1 MFKNLT
7 LLFLVSLMTLSC
19 SQRFTTSTIES
30 RNLEDIP
37 DQEITIESG
46 DIVDDDI
53 ISSDEGKSSEPE
65 LTTLDETENSVID
78 NSANSSVDWSLLNND
93 ELLKIR
99 SFYYAFDS
107 YSLDSK
113 YNEVINAHA
122 KFILENNLS
131 IVVNGNCDSRGSR
144 EYNIALGDKR
154 ANSVKDLL
162 ILYGVNKNNVETISF
177 GSEKPLAY
185 GENEESWSKNRR
197 SDIVYPDEP

>member
-1 MFKNLT
+1 MFKNFT
-7 LLFLVSLMTLSC
+7 LLFLVSLITLSC

-30 RNLEDIP
+30 RNIEDIP
-37 DQEITIESG
+37 DQVIATESG
-46 DIVDDDI
+46 DIVDDNI
-53 ISSDEGKSSEPE
+53 ISSEPE
-65 LTTLDETENSVID
+65 LTTLDEAENSVID

-107 YSLDSK
+107 FSLDSK

-131 IVVNGNCDSRGSR
+131 IVINGNCDSRGSR

-154 ANSVKDLL
+154 ANSVKDSL
-162 ILYGVNKNNVETISF
+162 ILYGVNKNSVETISF

-197 SDIVYPDEP
+197 SDIVYPEEP

>member
-7 LLFLVSLMTLSC
+7 LLFLVSLITLSC

-46 DIVDDDI
+46 DIVDDNI
-53 ISSDEGKSSEPE
+53 ISSDESSEPE

>member
-1 MFKNLT
+1 MLNNFT
-7 LLFLVSLMTLSC
+7 LLFLISLITLSC
-19 SQRFTTSTIES
+19 SQRFSTSTIES

-46 DIVDDDI
+46 DIVDENI
-53 ISSDEGKSSEPE
+53 ISPSEPE
-65 LTTLDETENSVID
+65 LTTLNEAENSIID
-78 NSANSSVDWSLLNND
+78 DSANSSVDWSLLNND
-93 ELLKIR
+93 DLLKIR

-113 YNEVINAHA
+113 YNEIINAHA

-131 IVVNGNCDSRGSR
+131 VAINGNCDSRGSR

-177 GSEKPLAY
+177 GSEKPLSY

>member
-1 MFKNLT
+1 MLKNFT
-7 LLFLVSLMTLSC
+7 LLCLVSLITLSC

-30 RNLEDIP
+30 RNIEDIP
-37 DQEITIESG
+37 DQEITTESG
-46 DIVDDDI
+46 DIVDDNI
-53 ISSDEGKSSEPE
+53 ISSDEIQSSEPE
-65 LTTLDETENSVID
+65 LTTLDEADNSVID

-113 YNEVINAHA
+113 YNDVINAHA

-131 IVVNGNCDSRGSR
+131 IVINGNCDSRGSR

-177 GSEKPLAY
+177 GSEKPFAY

>member
-1 MFKNLT
+1 MFKNFT
-7 LLFLVSLMTLSC
+7 LLFLVSLITLSC

-30 RNLEDIP
+30 RNIEDIP
-37 DQEITIESG
+37 DQVIATESG
-46 DIVDDDI
+46 DIVDDNI
-53 ISSDEGKSSEPE
+53 ISSEPE
-65 LTTLDETENSVID
+65 LTTLDEAENSVID

-107 YSLDSK
+107 FSLDSK

-131 IVVNGNCDSRGSR
+131 IVINGNCDSRGSR

-177 GSEKPLAY
+177 GSEKPMAF
-185 GENEESWSKNRR
+185 GESEESWSKNRR

>member
-1 MFKNLT
+1 MLKNFT
-7 LLFLVSLMTLSC
+7 LLCLVSLITLSC

-30 RNLEDIP
+30 RNVEDIP
-37 DQEITIESG
+37 DQEITTESG
-46 DIVDDDI
+46 DIVDDNI
-53 ISSDEGKSSEPE
+53 ISSDETQSSEPE
-65 LTTLDETENSVID
+65 LITLDETDNSVID

-113 YNEVINAHA
+113 YNDVINAHA

-131 IVVNGNCDSRGSR
+131 IVINGNCDSRGSR

-177 GSEKPLAY
+177 GSEKPMAF
-185 GENEESWSKNRR
+185 GESEESWSKNRR

>member
-1 MFKNLT
+1 MLKNFT
-7 LLFLVSLMTLSC
+7 LLCLVSLITLSC

-30 RNLEDIP
+30 RNIEDLP
-37 DQEITIESG
+37 DQEITTESG
-46 DIVDDDI
+46 DIVDDNI
-53 ISSDEGKSSEPE
+53 ISSDETQSSEPE
-65 LTTLDETENSVID
+65 LITLDETDDSVID
-78 NSANSSVDWSLLNND
+78 NSSNSSVDWSLLNND

-113 YNEVINAHA
+113 YNDVINAHA

-131 IVVNGNCDSRGSR
+131 IVINGNCDSRGSR

-177 GSEKPLAY
+177 GSEKPMAF
-185 GENEESWSKNRR
+185 GESEESWSKNRR

>member
-1 MFKNLT
+1 MMNY
-7 LLFLVSLMTLSC
+7 
-19 SQRFTTSTIES
+19 
-30 RNLEDIP
+30 
-37 DQEITIESG
+37 
-46 DIVDDDI
+46 
-53 ISSDEGKSSEPE
+53 
-65 LTTLDETENSVID
+65 
-78 NSANSSVDWSLLNND
+78 
-93 ELLKIR
+93 LKIR

-162 ILYGVNKNNVETISF
+162 ILYGVNKNNVGDNKFWI
-177 GSEKPLAY
+177 
-185 GENEESWSKNRR
+185 
-197 SDIVYPDEP
+197 

>member
-1 MFKNLT
+1 MLKNFT
-7 LLFLVSLMTLSC
+7 LLFLVSLITLSC
-19 SQRFTTSTIES
+19 SQRFSTSTIES

-46 DIVDDDI
+46 DIVDENI
-53 ISSDEGKSSEPE
+53 ISPSEPE
-65 LTTLDETENSVID
+65 LTTLNEAENSVID
-78 NSANSSVDWSLLNND
+78 DSANSSVNWSLLNND
-93 ELLKIR
+93 DLLKIR
-99 SFYYAFDS
+99 SFYYEFDS

-113 YNEVINAHA
+113 YNEIINAHA
-122 KFILENNLS
+122 KFILKNNLS
-131 IVVNGNCDSRGSR
+131 VAINGNCDSRGSR

-177 GSEKPLAY
+177 GSEKPLSY

>member
-1 MFKNLT
+1 MFKNFT
-7 LLFLVSLMTLSC
+7 LLFLVSLITLSC

-30 RNLEDIP
+30 RNIEDIP
-37 DQEITIESG
+37 DQVIATESG
-46 DIVDDDI
+46 DIVDDNI
-53 ISSDEGKSSEPE
+53 ISSEPE
-65 LTTLDETENSVID
+65 LTTLDEAENSVID

-107 YSLDSK
+107 FSLDSK

-131 IVVNGNCDSRGSR
+131 IVINGNCDSRGSR

-154 ANSVKDLL
+154 ANSVKDSL
-162 ILYGVNKNNVETISF
+162 ILYGVNKNSVETISF

>member
-1 MFKNLT
+1 MLKNFT
-7 LLFLVSLMTLSC
+7 LLFLVSLITLSC

-37 DQEITIESG
+37 EQEITIESG
-46 DIVDDDI
+46 DIVDDNVI
-53 ISSDEGKSSEPE
+53 ASDDLSEPE
-65 LTTLDETENSVID
+65 LTTLDEAENSVID

-93 ELLKIR
+93 EFLKIR

-122 KFILENNLS
+122 KFISENNLS

-154 ANSVKDLL
+154 ANSVK
-162 ILYGVNKNNVETISF
+162 
-177 GSEKPLAY
+177 
-185 GENEESWSKNRR
+185 
-197 SDIVYPDEP
+197 